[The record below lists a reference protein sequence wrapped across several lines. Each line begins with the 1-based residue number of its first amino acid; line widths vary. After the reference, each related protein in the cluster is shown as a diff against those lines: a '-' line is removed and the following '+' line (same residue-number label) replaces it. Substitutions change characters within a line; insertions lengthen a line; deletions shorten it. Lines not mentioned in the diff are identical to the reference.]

1 MPAPDYATEI
11 AALESALAA
20 GELKVES
27 DGDVVWYK
35 SAGDILAQVNYFR
48 MKAAAALSP
57 TTRASSVAIFD
68 KD

>member
-27 DGDVVWYK
+27 DGEQVWYK
-35 SAGDILAQVNYFR
+35 SASDILAQLNYFR
-48 MKAAAALSP
+48 LKAAAALSP
-57 TTRASSVAIFD
+57 MTRGSSVAVFD
-68 KD
+68 RD